1 MDSSGSIGSA
11 NFYTMQNFVVNVIE
25 NFEIRANSTRV
36 GVIQYASSAN
46 IIIPL
51 GSINNAEQL
60 STAIYSITYI
70 SGSTSTNLA
79 LDLVPIAFANARNNQ
94 GIPHIVILLT
104 DGNSDSPTLTA
115 QAAVKVHDDNIEVY
129 SIGIGFGVNEAELL
143 AIASDPNYVYRV
155 TDFSS
160 DSFAEKLRPLQL
172 TACTSEFCV
181 L

>member
-11 NFYTMQNFVVNVIE
+11 NFDTMQNFVVNVIK

-36 GVIQYASSAN
+36 GVIRYASSAN

-60 STAIYSITYI
+60 STAINSITYI
-70 SGSTSTNLA
+70 SGSTSTDLA

-104 DGNSDSPTLTA
+104 DGYSKSPTLTA
-115 QAAVKVHDDNIEVY
+115 QAAVRVHDDNIEVY
-129 SIGIGFGVNEAELL
+129 SIGIGSGVNEAELL
-143 AIASDPNYVYRV
+143 TIASDPNYVYRV
-155 TDFSS
+155 TDFSTE
-160 DSFAEKLRPLQL
+160 SFAEKLRPLQL
-172 TACTSEFCV
+172 TACTSE
-181 L
+181 